1 MRTVERAVAVA
12 VAVAALLI
20 ATPLFGDG
28 LLSLGSST
36 RAIVESTGS
45 VRLQVHRAA
54 GTTGTATV
62 DYATNDGTA
71 LAGND
76 YAPVSGTLTFAAGE
90 TVKTI
95 DVPILNDAL
104 SEDLQSFTIALSDP
118 IAAALRTPTVT
129 TITIF
134 DDEPLPYLSFSDA
147 TTNEGDLGL
156 RPLTFGVS
164 LSTPSEAP
172 IALTYATSDF
182 SAAAGSDYSAV
193 AGTLHFESGQTD
205 LTLDVEVSGDTLWES
220 DEAFYLTF
228 QRDGVV
234 VAERWGLILNDDP
247 PTVFVADVAV
257 RETDGITTALVTF
270 IASLPIDGDVYFATA
285 SGTATGGEDF
295 VHRSGVVSFRNETT
309 ATIELVIT
317 GDRTTEE
324 NEQFTLVLWETAG
337 NFTLDDNTVSI
348 TILDDDIGVG
358 PGKLMVPVSERR
370 TRQLH
375 RVAGR
380 VSE

>member
-12 VAVAALLI
+12 VAALLI
-20 ATPLFGDG
+20 TTPLFGDG
-28 LLSLGSST
+28 VLSLASST

-54 GTTGTATV
+54 GTAGTATV
-62 DYATNDGTA
+62 DYATDDGTA
-71 LAGND
+71 VSGND
-76 YAPVSGTLTFAAGE
+76 YASVSGTLTFAAGE

-95 DVPILNDAL
+95 DIQILNDAL
-104 SEDLQSFTIALSDP
+104 YEDPQSFTIVLSNAS
-118 IAAALRTPTVT
+118 AATLRTPTVT

-134 DDEPLPYLSFSDA
+134 DDEPLPYLSFSDT
-147 TTNEGDLGL
+147 TTNEGDIGL
-156 RPLTFGVS
+156 RSLTFGIS

-172 IALTYATSDF
+172 VDLTYASSDF
-182 SAAAGSDYSAV
+182 SAGAGSDYLAV
-193 AGTLHFESGQTD
+193 AGTLHFESGETD
-205 LTLDVEVSGDTLWES
+205 LALDVAVSGDTLWES

-257 RETDGITTALVTF
+257 RETDGITTALVTL

-295 VHRSGVVSFRNETT
+295 VPGSGAVHFSNETI
-309 ATIELVIT
+309 ATIELVIA
-317 GDRTTEE
+317 GDRTAEE
-324 NEQFTLVLWETAG
+324 HEQFTLVLWEASG
-337 NFTLDDNTVSI
+337 AFTLYDSTVVV

-358 PGKLMVPVSERR
+358 PGTLMVPAGERR
-370 TRQLH
+370 RRHLH
-375 RVAGR
+375 DQGAGGR